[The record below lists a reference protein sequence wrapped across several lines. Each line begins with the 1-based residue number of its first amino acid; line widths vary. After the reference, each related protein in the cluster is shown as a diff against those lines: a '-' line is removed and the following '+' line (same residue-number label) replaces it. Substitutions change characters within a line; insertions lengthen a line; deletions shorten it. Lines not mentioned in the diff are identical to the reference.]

1 MNGIHDM
8 GGMQGLGEI
17 GYQASEP
24 MFPALWEGRV
34 FALIRAMQVGSL
46 RPYIERIPAADYL
59 RMSYYERWYTAFI
72 TRLIEQG
79 VVTRAEVE
87 RGQADPAS
95 VKETP
100 AITPAVARELL
111 FRTPREERDIA
122 LTPRFHVGDRVRG
135 RNIHPIQHTVP
146 QSAEGDFGVWVAQSG
161 HVQAVFTLAR
171 TSTGTR
177 SASFCGSVMATPP
190 REEPPSERA
199 RFAVPDPGL
208 DGHVQIAGFVNQPR
222 GFGGCQDQRIK
233 TIGQRATRINHGQ
246 HWHPSCPAF
255 AEAEPQQTAS
265 AFPRFQS
272 VLGSFTETRDHAPL
286 RLVAQNTRDHLGHDS
301 PV

>member
-24 MFPALWEGRV
+24 MFHEPWEGRV

-46 RPYIERIPAADYL
+46 RPYIERIPATDYL

-79 VVTRAEVE
+79 VVTCAEVE
-87 RGQADPAS
+87 SGQADPAS
-95 VKETP
+95 VQGTP

-135 RNIHPIQHTVP
+135 RNIHPTTHTRMPRYTRGRTGVVDHMRGVFNLPDREHGAGEPKPQHGAHFSVRGQVQGEQCLKASMDPGEPEMQEMVETV
-146 QSAEGDFGVWVAQSG
+146 
-161 HVQAVFTLAR
+161 L
-171 TSTGTR
+171 
-177 SASFCGSVMATPP
+177 TPP
-190 REEPPSERA
+190 HAHSFEALLDAPFARA
-199 RFAVPDPGL
+199 F
-208 DGHVQIAGFVNQPR
+208 
-222 GFGGCQDQRIK
+222 
-233 TIGQRATRINHGQ
+233 
-246 HWHPSCPAF
+246 
-255 AEAEPQQTAS
+255 
-265 AFPRFQS
+265 
-272 VLGSFTETRDHAPL
+272 DHARP
-286 RLVAQNTRDHLGHDS
+286 S
-301 PV
+301 W